1 MKKKGFFAMG
11 LKPYLT
17 PGRIDEIVG
26 ELAGKIASA
35 IDNGGPVVLVGVL
48 KGSYVFLSDLSRKL
62 EADHEIDFI
71 QTACYGLRDIP
82 ANEVLI
88 LRDITAELKG
98 KDVIIVEDIIDRGHT
113 AAVLVEHFRTR
124 GARSVRFCAL
134 LKRKGGAPGLNVD
147 FVGHEVGE
155 GFVVGYGMDFKELY
169 RNLPGLYTL
178 EDG

>member
-17 PGRIDEIVG
+17 PERIDEIVG
-26 ELAGKIASA
+26 ELAGKIAEA
-35 IDNGGPVVLVGVL
+35 IDGSGPVVLVGVL

-62 EADHEIDFI
+62 EAGHEIDFI
-71 QTACYGLRDIP
+71 QTACYGMRDKP

-88 LRDITAELKG
+88 VRDITAELKG
-98 KDVIIVEDIIDRGHT
+98 RDVIIVEDIIDRGHT
-113 AAVLVEHFRTR
+113 AMVLVEHFRSR
-124 GARSVRFCAL
+124 GARSVRLCAL
-134 LKRKGGAPGLNVD
+134 LKRRGGAPGLEVD

-169 RNLPGLYTL
+169 RNLPGLYML